1 MGCDVMANILDYMDW
16 RGDLSF
22 LQDQFN
28 MIDNLILSKISY
40 IDFEDAVPS
49 YPSSK
54 KVLFKNAVNHV
65 FETHDKEKIVL
76 GLIVPKSIITLTDLA
91 KDKKRFGQ
99 IYVSNYV
106 NIIEKKTKT
115 QFSAMVFHL
124 DEDTIYIAFR
134 GTDVTLIGWQEN
146 IDMLYTCP
154 VVSQNLAVEYVN
166 KIADFFPEANIYL
179 GGHSKGGN
187 LANFATIYARS
198 DVQDRIIHCYT
209 NDGQGM
215 DKNYIDMEKYE
226 RVKRRIVRIIPEL
239 DVVGMF
245 FDFFAGRTIIVKSN
259 AKGFYQH
266 DGFSWQINVTNFELA
281 KELAPKA
288 RKMDKALTKIIRE
301 VPKEDKIVLG
311 KNVYDFILASQLDT
325 LLDCK
330 KESIRLLKYLNKFS
344 GRSKKLFLQLVS
356 EFLFF

>member
-1 MGCDVMANILDYMDW
+1 MRCDVMANILDYMHW

-28 MIDNLILSKISY
+28 MIDNLIFSKISY
-40 IDFEDAVPS
+40 INFEDAVPS

-54 KVLFKNAVNHV
+54 KVLFKNVVNHV

-106 NIIEKKTKT
+106 NIIEKKTRT

-215 DKNYIDMEKYE
+215 DKNYIDMENYE
-226 RVKRRIVRIIPEL
+226 RVKRRIVRIIPQL
-239 DVVGMF
+239 DVVVMF

-259 AKGFYQH
+259 AGFYQH

-301 VPKEDKIVLG
+301 VPKKYKIVLG

-356 EFLFF
+356 EFLFY